1 MDNRELAVLHSK
13 LVIYR
18 NGLQSAKARGDLDK
32 AREWLEG
39 IASLKR
45 EIAHQRSAA
54 TSSKS

>member
-1 MDNRELAVLHSK
+1 MDNKELAVLHSK

-39 IASLKR
+39 IAALKK
-45 EIAHQRSAA
+45 EIAQHRSV
-54 TSSKS
+54 TSSKN

>member
-18 NGLQSAKARGDLDK
+18 NGLQNAKARGDLDK

-39 IASLKR
+39 IAALKR
-45 EIAHQRSAA
+45 EIAQHHSV
-54 TSSKS
+54 SSTKS